1 MKMRQTA
8 AAVIAS
14 LTLLA
19 AAGAAFAMD
28 ANELINKSLEAQGGL
43 AAMQA
48 VKSQKA
54 TGKFLTQGMEIPY
67 TMVQARPN
75 RMRIDAAVMGM
86 SIIQCFDGTNGWSVN
101 PMTGST
107 DAQPMSDMELKGFRL
122 QADMDGPLVGWAD
135 KGYVAEYM
143 GQEDVEGTPAY
154 RLRLDTKQDVVLDY
168 WFDADSFLL
177 LKQNSKMKIDQGEF
191 ETQNYPSDYRQQ
203 DGLTIPFSI
212 ETRRGDQVLNTI
224 VIDTLEP
231 GVAVDDAVFV
241 MPAKTASATADTTG
255 N

>member
-1 MKMRQTA
+1 MKMRQTTA
-8 AAVIAS
+8 ALFAS
-14 LTLLA
+14 LFLLA

-28 ANELINKSLEAQGGL
+28 ANELINKSLDAQGGL

-75 RMRIDAAVMGM
+75 RLRIDAAVMGM
-86 SIIQCFDGTNGWSVN
+86 SIIQCFDGTTGWSVN

-107 DAQPMSDMELKGFRL
+107 DAQPMGELEIKSFRL

-135 KGYVAEYM
+135 KGFVAEYM

-154 RLRLDTKQDVVLDY
+154 RLRLDTKQDVVMDY
-168 WFDADSFLL
+168 WFDADSFLV
-177 LKQNSKMKIDQGEF
+177 LKQNTKMKIDQGEF

-241 MPAKTASATADTTG
+241 MPAKTASAAVDTTG